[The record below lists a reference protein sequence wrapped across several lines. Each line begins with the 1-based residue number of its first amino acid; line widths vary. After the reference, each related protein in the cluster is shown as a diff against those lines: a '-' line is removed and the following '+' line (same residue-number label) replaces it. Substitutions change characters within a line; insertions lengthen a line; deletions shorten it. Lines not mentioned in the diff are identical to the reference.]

1 MSNLDKELPKL
12 RIDGKKRKRGRGGAR
27 WIIVALILAALTG
40 AYFVYQQ
47 QHAPI
52 AVRTVRVERQSGAA
66 GGGSAVVT
74 VSGYIIPRQKIEVAP
89 KIIGRVKELLVKRG
103 DKVKEGDVLLRLED
117 EDLQAQVRSAEAMAG
132 TLQARLSELRAGS
145 RPEEIAAAKAMVASA
160 EATLQ
165 SAELDFNR
173 IESLA
178 AKGVVSKQE
187 LDRARASRDVARAR
201 LDQEKK
207 TAELVKIGPRS
218 EEIAAAEA
226 GLRQAE
232 AQLEYAKTQLDYTVI
247 RAPVSGTILEKLAE
261 LGELVTNTNFG
272 GTRGAKTSIVSLADL
287 SDLQVEVDL
296 NENDLAKVHLG
307 QPAEIR
313 LDSAPEKIYKGEVDE
328 ISPQADRQK
337 GTVQVKVRMI
347 EPDDSVKIEVTARV
361 TFLSS
366 AVSAETTAET
376 KPRTWIPK
384 GALIRRGNET
394 FVYLAAENAAVL
406 RKIAVGLE
414 SDKGVEVTEGLAGTE
429 EVIVEPLE
437 QLRDGARVVVAP

>member
-12 RIDGKKRKRGRGGAR
+12 RIDKKKRNRGRGGAR
-27 WIIVALILAALTG
+27 WLIVALVFVALACG
-40 AYFVYQQ
+40 YFFYQK
-47 QHAPI
+47 QHAPV
-52 AVRTVRVERQSGAA
+52 AVRTARVERQTSVT

-117 EDLQAQVRSAEAMAG
+117 EDLQAQVRSAEAMVG
-132 TLQARLSELRAGS
+132 TLQARLSELRTGS

-160 EATLQ
+160 EATLK
-165 SAELDFNR
+165 SAELDFKR

-178 AKGVVSKQE
+178 GKGAVSNQE

-201 LDQEKK
+201 FDQEKK
-207 TAELVKIGPRS
+207 TAELVKIGPRT

-272 GTRGAKTSIVSLADL
+272 GTRGAKTSIVSMADL
-287 SDLQVEVDL
+287 NDLQVEVDL
-296 NENDLAKVHLG
+296 NENDLAKVYIG

-313 LDSAPEKIYKGEVDE
+313 LDSAPDKIYKGEVDE

-347 EPDDSVKIEVTARV
+347 EPDNSVKIEVTARV
-361 TFLSS
+361 TFLSP
-366 AVSAETTAET
+366 AEAAGAAAEA
-376 KPRTWIPK
+376 KPRTWVPK
-384 GALIRRGNET
+384 GAMVRKGEET
-394 FVYLAAENAAVL
+394 FVYLAAEGTAVL
-406 RKIAVGLE
+406 RKVKTGGE
-414 SDKGVEVTEGLAGTE
+414 SGKGVEVTEGLAGTE
-429 EVIVEPLE
+429 QVILEPPD
-437 QLRDGARVVVAP
+437 QLRDGARITVTP

>member
-12 RIDGKKRKRGRGGAR
+12 RIEKKKRNRGHGGAR
-27 WIIVALILAALTG
+27 WGTAIIVLAALAAG
-40 AYFVYQQ
+40 YFFYHK

-52 AVRTVRVERQSGAA
+52 SVRTIRVERQTGSTSN
-66 GGGSAVVT
+66 GSAVVT

-103 DKVKEGDVLLRLED
+103 GKVNQGDVLLRLED
-117 EDLQAQVRSAEAMAG
+117 EDLQAQVRSAEAMVG
-132 TLQARLSELRAGS
+132 TFQARLSELRAGS
-145 RPEEIAAAKAMVASA
+145 RPEEIAASKAVTVAA

-165 SAELDFNR
+165 SAELDFKR

-178 AKGVVSKQE
+178 EKGVVSKQE

-201 LDQEKK
+201 LDQEIK
-207 TAELVKIGPRS
+207 TADLVKIGPRA
-218 EEIAAAEA
+218 EEISAAEA

-247 RAPVSGTILEKLAE
+247 RAPISGTILEKLAE

-272 GTRGAKTSIVSLADL
+272 GTRGAKTSIVSMADL
-287 SDLQVEVDL
+287 GDLQVEVDV

-313 LDSAPEKIYKGEVDE
+313 LDSAPDRLYKGQVDE

-361 TFLSS
+361 TFLSPP
-366 AVSAETTAET
+366 ATTETLAEA
-376 KPRTWIPK
+376 KSRSWIPK
-384 GALIRRGNET
+384 SAVVRQGNET
-394 FVYLAAENAAVL
+394 YVYLAAEGTAVI
-406 RKIAVGLE
+406 RKVKLGAEG
-414 SDKGVEVTEGLAGTE
+414 DKGVEVTEGLAGTE
-429 EVIVEPLE
+429 QVILEPLD
-437 QLRDGARVVVAP
+437 QLRDGARIAVEP